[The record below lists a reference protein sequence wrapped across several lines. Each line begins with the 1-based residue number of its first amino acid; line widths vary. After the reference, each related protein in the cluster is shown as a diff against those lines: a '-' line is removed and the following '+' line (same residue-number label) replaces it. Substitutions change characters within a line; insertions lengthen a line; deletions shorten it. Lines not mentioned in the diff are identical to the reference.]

1 MTAPIRAP
9 RILRMEELGA
19 WRPRPMV
26 PSREWRFKALEEP
39 PGDAAKTG
47 GSGTDGASERSRNP
61 RPRHRPRP
69 RPLNLSTMNSSGNPP
84 VGAPSSS
91 YVMLISLVVALG
103 GFPMGFDSGVI
114 GGVVEPVRE
123 GFALNDASVGWVGLP
138 DPRRDPGH
146 GHRWPPGRPLRAP
159 PDPHADRRP
168 LHGLGRRQRV
178 APNADLLVI
187 ARVVGGFGVGG
198 ALLIAPMYIAEIMPP
213 EQRGKLVSFNQLNIV
228 LGFSAS
234 FFSNY
239 FINGAIS
246 EDGAITNENA
256 WRIMLGVETIPAALY
271 LGLLFLVPPEPRW
284 LASRGR
290 TDEALAVLERT
301 SGAGA
306 AGEALRV
313 IEESLAKAASAS
325 RARLGDLFNRRMVKV
340 MAIGLGLGFFQQ
352 ITGINAIF
360 YYAPTIFEMS
370 GADRDSA
377 LFQAIVVG
385 LVNVGF
391 TLIAMWL
398 IDRAGRRPLLLV
410 GTSLMAVALFT
421 NAYSFQQAT
430 YTLAPEVA
438 ASLGES
444 TQAALEG
451 VTGQE
456 FGDQRSFVWALEAAA
471 SPPPPEEGAALMGQA
486 QDLAKKALSI
496 NGTLVLLAIC
506 LFIAG
511 FAISLGP
518 VMWAMFSEIFPLRVR
533 GLAISVAGFF
543 NSAISTWSSSSSRW
557 GWAPTAR
564 RSCSR
569 SSAPSRCS
577 PSYSPSVVV
586 PETKGRSLEE
596 LEAELVG

>member
-1 MTAPIRAP
+1 
-9 RILRMEELGA
+9 
-19 WRPRPMV
+19 
-26 PSREWRFKALEEP
+26 
-39 PGDAAKTG
+39 
-47 GSGTDGASERSRNP
+47 
-61 RPRHRPRP
+61 
-69 RPLNLSTMNSSGNPP
+69 MNSSGNPP

-91 YVMLISLVVALG
+91 YVMLVSLVVALG
-103 GFPMGFDSGVI
+103 GFLMGFDSGVI

-123 GFALNDASVGWVGLP
+123 GFALDDASVGWVVACLTLGATLAMAIA
-138 DPRRDPGH
+138 G
-146 GHRWPPGRPLRAP
+146 PL
-159 PDPHADRRP
+159 ADRY
-168 LHGLGRRQRV
+168 GRRPILMLTAALFTV
-178 APNADLLVI
+178 SAAGSAWAPNADLLVI

-198 ALLIAPMYIAEIMPP
+198 ALLIAPMYIAEIAPP

-271 LGLLFLVPPEPRW
+271 LGLLFLVPRSPRW

-290 TDEALAVLERT
+290 TDEALAVLQRT

-430 YTLAPEVA
+430 YTLTPEVA

-471 SPPPPEEGAALMGQA
+471 SPLPPEEGAALMGQA

-543 NSAISTWSSSSSRW
+543 NSAISYLVQQAFPVGMGSLGPANVFAIFGTF
-557 GWAPTAR
+557 AVLALLFTIF
-564 RSCSR
+564 
-569 SSAPSRCS
+569 
-577 PSYSPSVVV
+577 VV

-596 LEAELVG
+596 LEAELLG